1 MKIFKQVIGPATAEW
16 DEDTPLRWTMTE
28 TVGKGNRAEL
38 KRISF
43 DLTPLLQGY
52 ARDFLLAL
60 KEYWLDSR
68 LQLKLKTIE
77 TDAYRIQSVLQTCQ
91 SEFTRICTERA
102 TTPVSFQRID
112 SNLLL
117 GLWAVKDTV
126 PHNYLVTFSAFH
138 KKHRHNP
145 ALFQVD
151 LQPCDFPRRERA
163 DEDPGGRGAVGRLRK
178 NVLASALSR
187 AALVQILN
195 ITEAAYEA
203 GELSLSVFAFSR
215 LLLSRAARPESFRLL
230 RLKDLQIDEVDGR
243 KTYFLTM
250 AIPKARTAE
259 APLAHIRLHSDVGM
273 ILDQQR
279 AAVAERL
286 GNLIRKKNLASSGQT
301 PPSSPYTIGD
311 LPLFP
316 GGGCSGRMVQMTKD
330 RLGMVR
336 GTEEFFRCYVR
347 PLKKLTGAKIS
358 HLAMRHTLGTQ
369 LAIAGCSA
377 STIAAVLLH
386 ASHRSA
392 SVYVDLIFS
401 GAIDEL
407 SDSLESAFLEH
418 FPVIKQFVSVK
429 DTIAPAKRIVSP
441 SVDRS
446 RRETTGECGRHQICQ
461 YAPIACYECPRFKPC
476 YDVDHT
482 INLKRINEELE
493 SARNGGLPRQADIKR
508 YKHIANRIRVVINIC
523 EAKQAAIAAER
534 AAGRQLHE

>member
-1 MKIFKQVIGPATAEW
+1 MKTFKQIIGPATAEW

-28 TVGKGNRAEL
+28 TIGKGNRAEL
-38 KRISF
+38 KRLSF

-52 ARDFLLAL
+52 TQDFLLAL

-77 TDAYRIQSVLQTCQ
+77 TDAYRIQSILQTCQ
-91 SEFTRICTERA
+91 NEFTRICNERA
-102 TTPVSFQRID
+102 APLVRFQRID
-112 SNLLL
+112 SDLLM

-126 PHNYLVTFSAFH
+126 PHNYLITFRAFH
-138 KKHRHNP
+138 NKHRYNP

-151 LQPCDFPRRERA
+151 LRPSDFPRRERA
-163 DEDPGGRGAVGRLRK
+163 DDEDPSQFGAVGRLRK

-215 LLLSRAARPESFRLL
+215 LLLSRAARPASFRGL
-230 RLKDLQIDEVDGR
+230 RLKDLQIDEVDSR
-243 KTYFLTM
+243 KAYFLTM

-259 APLAHIRLHSDVGM
+259 VPLAHIRLHPDVGM
-273 ILDQQR
+273 ILDRQR
-279 AAVAERL
+279 GDVAGRL
-286 GNLIRKKNLASSGQT
+286 SHLIQEKNLAQSGQPST
-301 PPSSPYTIGD
+301 SSPYTIGD

-316 GGGCSGRMVQMTKD
+316 GGGPSGRMVQMTKD

-336 GTEEFFRCYVR
+336 GTEEFFRCYVT
-347 PLKKLTGAKIS
+347 PLKKLTRAKIS

-386 ASHRSA
+386 ASQRAA

-407 SDSLESAFLEH
+407 SDSLESGFLEH

-441 SVDRS
+441 SVDRT
-446 RRETTGECGRHQICQ
+446 RRETTGECGRHHICQ
-461 YAPIACYECPRFKPC
+461 YAPITCYECPRFKPC

-482 INLKRINEELE
+482 INLERVNEELE
-493 SARNGGLPRQADIKR
+493 SARYGGLPRQADIKR
-508 YKHIANRIRVVINIC
+508 YKHIANRIRVVISIC
-523 EAKQAAIAAER
+523 DVKQQAIAAER
-534 AAGRQLHE
+534 AAGETAL